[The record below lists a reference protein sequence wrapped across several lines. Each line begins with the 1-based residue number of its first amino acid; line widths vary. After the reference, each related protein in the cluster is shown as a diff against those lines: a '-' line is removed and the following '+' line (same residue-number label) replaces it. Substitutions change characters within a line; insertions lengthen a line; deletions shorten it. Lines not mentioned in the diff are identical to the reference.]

1 MKKKMIGLLSVLT
14 LIASL
19 ITPAKY
25 AYANE
30 PEYTDVGIQESACEA
45 YDELMN
51 SFPQSRSTGEK
62 VYPDY
67 YGGSYINDFGQLVM
81 YVTDTTNTPAV
92 LSDNDS
98 STVIYQQCDYSYS
111 ELNDLMDILNSY
123 KLQNPD
129 DSIAQNFN
137 HYALLDAENRIEVS
151 LDDYSE
157 TRIQEFK
164 ENVSASD
171 AIIFAEAEAPME
183 KYALNPGGKVS
194 SHSYGDYYSVGS
206 IGYRA
211 TRNGKKGIVTA
222 GHVIGANKSLYQ
234 GVGESVI
241 GTCLVS
247 VEDNASY
254 DAAFC
259 EITDTSSLSN
269 TLYGTSNVLS
279 TTISEPGV
287 GTLVNKIGSSTG
299 HTSGKITSINAT
311 ITYSDGTTLTN
322 MTEVALGSEGGDS
335 GGIFYSYVSSANK
348 RYTLGILTGGN
359 GTTASYSKANE
370 INRGLGTSRY

>member
-1 MKKKMIGLLSVLT
+1 MKKKVIVFFSLLT
-14 LIASL
+14 LLASL
-19 ITPAKY
+19 ITPTKY

-30 PEYTDVGIQESACEA
+30 LEYTDVGIQESACEA
-45 YDELMN
+45 YDEMMN
-51 SFPQSRSTGEK
+51 SFPQSRLTGEK
-62 VYPDY
+62 IYPNY
-67 YGGSYINDFGQLVM
+67 YGGSYINDSGQLVI
-81 YVTDTTNTPAV
+81 YVTDITNTPAV

-98 STVIYQQCDYSYS
+98 STVTYQQCDYSYN
-111 ELNDLMDILNSY
+111 ELNELMDILNSY

-151 LDDYSE
+151 LDDYSAV
-157 TRIQEFK
+157 RIQEFK

-171 AIIFAEAEAPME
+171 AIIFVEAEVPME
-183 KYALNPGGKVS
+183 KYALNPGGEVS
-194 SHSYGDYYSVGS
+194 SHLYGSYYSVGS

-222 GHVIGANKSLYQ
+222 GHVIGANKSLYK

-259 EITDTSSLSN
+259 EITDTNSLSN

-279 TTISEPGV
+279 TVISEPGV
-287 GTLVNKIGSSTG
+287 GTVVNKIGASTI

-311 ITYSDGTTLTN
+311 ITYTNGVTLTN
-322 MTEVALGSEGGDS
+322 MTEVALYSEHGDS
-335 GGIFYSYVSSANK
+335 GGIFYSYVSSTNT
-348 RYTLGILTGGN
+348 RYTLGIVTGGN
-359 GTTASYSKANE
+359 GTITSYSKANE
-370 INRGLGTSRY
+370 INKGLGTSRY